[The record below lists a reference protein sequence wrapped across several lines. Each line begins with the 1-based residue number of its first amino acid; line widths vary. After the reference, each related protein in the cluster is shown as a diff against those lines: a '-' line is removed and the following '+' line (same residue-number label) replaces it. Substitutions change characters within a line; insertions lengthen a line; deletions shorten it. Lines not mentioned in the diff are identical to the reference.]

1 MIKKQC
7 RLCKS
12 KKLHKF
18 LDLGNQ
24 PPSDQFIDLNQ
35 IEKPT
40 IYYPLQVYSCK
51 NCGFKQLGYVVDP
64 KILYQK
70 DYPYESS
77 LTKSGN
83 KHFDEF
89 AKSCSKRFSLTKKD
103 LVIDIG
109 SNVGNLLTH
118 FQKRNI
124 GILGIDPASNICK
137 IANKR
142 KIKTINSFFN
152 NSICLK
158 ILKKFGKAKIIT
170 GSNVF
175 AHIDNLDDFFK
186 NVKKILGYKGVLIIE
201 VPYFLNLIKNLE
213 YDTIYHE
220 HLSYITLLPLVK
232 YLKKKGLK
240 IFDVE
245 EKDIHGGSLRI
256 FITKNNDFN
265 VQKRLLNLIKLEKKA
280 KLNNLDVLQ
289 KFSKKVRDNRFEI
302 TSILTNLKKKNKQ
315 IAVLSTPAKGMTLL
329 NYCKL
334 DKDFINFSTEKSKLK
349 INKFTPGT
357 NIKVYSDKEILRKK
371 PDYAL
376 ILAWNFKKEIMNNN
390 KKFYDEGGKFI
401 IPIPKV
407 RIIGKNE
414 KN

>member
-1 MIKKQC
+1 MIRKTC

-12 KKLHKF
+12 KKLIKF
-18 LDLGNQ
+18 LDLGNH
-24 PPSDQFIDLNQ
+24 PPSDQFINFSESNQ
-35 IEKPT
+35 PT
-40 IYYPLQVYSCK
+40 LYYPLQVFTCK
-51 NCGFKQLGYVVDP
+51 NCSFKQLGFVVDP

-89 AKSCSKRFSLTKKD
+89 AYSCKKTFNLNKNN

-109 SNVGNLLTH
+109 SNVGNLLKH
-118 FQKRNI
+118 FKKRNI
-124 GILGIDPASNICK
+124 KVLGVDPATNICK

-142 KIKTINSFFN
+142 KIKTLNSFFN
-152 NSICLK
+152 SKITQK
-158 ILKKFGKAKIIT
+158 ILKNFGKAKVIT

-175 AHIDNLDDFFK
+175 AHIDNLDLFFK
-186 NVKKILGYKGVLIIE
+186 NVKKLLENQGVLIIE

-220 HLSYITLLPLVK
+220 HLSYITLIPLNK
-232 YLKKKGLK
+232 YLRKIGMQ

-256 FITKNNDFN
+256 FMSKINDYKKTTKFI
-265 VQKRLLNLIKLEKKA
+265 KLIKREKQA
-280 KLNNLDVLQ
+280 KLGDIKKLV
-289 KFSKKVRDNRFEI
+289 KFADKVKKNRLEL
-302 TSILTNLKKKNKQ
+302 TSVLTNIKKKGKSVV
-315 IAVLSTPAKGMTLL
+315 ALSAPAKGMTLL

-334 DKDFINFSTEKSKLK
+334 DKDIMDFATEKSKLK
-349 INKFTPGT
+349 INKYTPGT
-357 NIKVYSDKEILRKK
+357 NIKVFSDKEILKKK

-376 ILAWNFKKEIMNNN
+376 ILAWNFKNEIMKNNN
-390 KKFYDEGGKFI
+390 KYLKSGGKFI
-401 IPIPKV
+401 VPIPKV
-407 RIIGKNE
+407 KIIGK
-414 KN
+414 K